1 MATGLYKK
9 RTRVIV
15 SRDIEPSNPNE
26 LRGIDSIRVEAVEAA
41 ELQARLDAA
50 PALAP
55 NARPPLH
62 AHAKHT
68 VAMVRMHR
76 QLRSASRRG
85 RVPKSRFPKV
95 IETAYATKLVSI
107 VHHARSLVA
116 PLIAEIKPLIERAQA
131 SRKDSASIDEQ
142 TIAGLRIVVELHA
155 GDTRTWT
162 MPDGSTRSAP
172 MLYDYGYID
181 GVIGADG
188 EDVDV
193 YLGPDI
199 GRLAMREK
207 LGEMYGMP
215 ELATVYVVD
224 QLRAPDFKELDEQK
238 LMLGWSD
245 ATSARDAYQA
255 QYRDP
260 RFFGGI
266 TAIPMREF
274 RKQLLVADDGIIRA
288 ADRMDASDVQQIR
301 SLVDRARAKFEA
313 VINTNELESIAQDF
327 GERTSVAQRQLF
339 ARQARAALGIDPVLL
354 DKKIPTIIDHF
365 VGENVSL
372 IKTLGSNTFDQ
383 VEKMTTRAV
392 TSGIRHEELAED
404 LEERFDISER
414 HARLVAR
421 DQVGKLTAQV
431 SQSRAEDLGLSQFT
445 WETAGDERVRPEHED
460 LEGDTF
466 DYGEGAPGEGMPG
479 EPICCRCSASPIFDD
494 LLGAAEGEDT
504 DGEDAEN

>member
-9 RTRVIV
+9 RARAIIH
-15 SRDIEPSNPNE
+15 RD
-26 LRGIDSIRVEAVEAA
+26 VEAA
-41 ELQARLDAA
+41 ALQARFDATPA
-50 PALAP
+50 PAP
-55 NARPPLH
+55 IMRPPLH

-76 QLRSASRRG
+76 QLGSASRR
-85 RVPKSRFPKV
+85 RRIPKSRFPKV
-95 IETAYATKLVSI
+95 IETAYATKLVAI

-116 PLIAEIKPLIERAQA
+116 PLLAEIKPLLERAQA
-131 SRKDSASIDEQ
+131 SRKDSAGVDEQ
-142 TIAGLRIVVELHA
+142 TIAGLKIVVEIHA
-155 GDTRTWT
+155 GDTRTWI

-172 MLYDYGYID
+172 MLYDYGYVD

-193 YLGPDI
+193 YLGPDV
-199 GRLAMREK
+199 GDDLS
-207 LGEMYGMP
+207 
-215 ELATVYVVD
+215 TVYVVD

-245 ATSARDAYQA
+245 VTMARDAYQA
-255 QYRDP
+255 QYQDP

-288 ADRMDASDVQQIR
+288 VDRMDASDMQQIK

-313 VINTNELESIAQDF
+313 AINDNQLESIAQDF
-327 GERTSVAQRQLF
+327 GERASAAQRQLF

-365 VGENVSL
+365 VGQNVSL

-404 LEERFDISER
+404 LMDRFDISER
-414 HARLVAR
+414 HARLIAR
-421 DQVGKLTAQV
+421 DQIGKLTADV
-431 SQSRAEDLGLSQFT
+431 AQSRAQDLGVRQFI
-445 WETAGDERVRPEHED
+445 WETVGDERVRPEHED
-460 LEGDTF
+460 LEGQTF
-466 DYGEGAPGEGMPG
+466 DYDEGAPEEGMPG
-479 EPICCRCSASPIFDD
+479 DPTCCRCSASPLFDD
-494 LLGAAEGEDT
+494 LLGAADEED
-504 DGEDAEN
+504 DQGDDQDAEN